1 MEPETAQTSQPDQP
15 FAKQAEALPTIRKS
29 IFWISLPFGI
39 LGFVLPIYGKEIG
52 AGALQI
58 GLFFSVF
65 FFMTVVL
72 RPLVGSWLD
81 RFGRRTFFIAGLAG
95 YTLSM
100 TAFAFSA
107 QTWTILLARALQG
120 VASSCMWLAAQAITA
135 DVADETERGRS
146 FGGLAQSS
154 NQGAILGT
162 FIGFSVLIP
171 LGMHA
176 GWRTLFIGFA
186 AAALL
191 ATVFAWRRLKE
202 TRPAVHQTEIRPIR
216 WTRNWNLLL
225 LVTLV
230 TGAAVAMLEPVMMIF
245 LQERFTQEV
254 SILALAFLPAGLV
267 WALLPSRLGRL
278 ADRFGRKPLM
288 VLGMAVA
295 AMTSFLIP
303 GLGSLVLLAGLWAL
317 QALCYAA
324 GDPAEQALVADLTG
338 GDQRGRA
345 YGYYAMAAG
354 IGATFGP
361 LVGGWL
367 YQSVGVSAPFF
378 ANGLVLGVC
387 TLVLAIFLQE
397 PARKALQGKAAVE
410 TGQ

>member
-1 MEPETAQTSQPDQP
+1 MTPEVDQASLPDHP
-15 FAKQAEALPTIRKS
+15 RAEQSGALRTIRQS

-39 LGFVLPIYGKEIG
+39 LGFVLPIYGKELG

-81 RFGRRTFFIAGLAG
+81 RFGRRAFFIAGLAG

-100 TAFAFSA
+100 AVFAFSV
-107 QTWTILLARALQG
+107 QTWTIMLARMIQG
-120 VASSCMWLAAQAITA
+120 VASACMWLSAQAITA
-135 DVADETERGRS
+135 DVASEAERGRS
-146 FGGLAQSS
+146 FGSVTQSS
-154 NQGAILGT
+154 SQGQILGT
-162 FIGFSVLIP
+162 FIGFGVLIQ
-171 LGMHA
+171 LGMRL
-176 GWRTLFIGFA
+176 GWKPLFLGFA
-186 AAALL
+186 AASLL
-191 ATVFAWRRLKE
+191 ATVFAWRYLKE
-202 TRPAVHQTEIRPIR
+202 TRPTVYQTENRPIR

-230 TGAAVAMLEPVMMIF
+230 TGAAWAMLEPVMMIF
-245 LQERFTQEV
+245 LQEKFTQDI
-254 SILALAFLPAGLV
+254 STLALAFLPAGLV

-303 GLGSLVLLAGLWAL
+303 GLGSLVVLAVLWAL

-378 ANGLVLGVC
+378 ANGLVLGIC
-387 TLVLAIFLQE
+387 TLVLVIFLQE
-397 PARKALQGKAAVE
+397 PARRPLQE
-410 TGQ
+410 

>member
-1 MEPETAQTSQPDQP
+1 MSPEAEQENSPDQP
-15 FAKQAEALPTIRKS
+15 KAEPAKALYTVRQS

-65 FFMTVVL
+65 FFMTVIL
-72 RPLVGSWLD
+72 RPLVGTWLD
-81 RFGRRTFFIAGLAG
+81 RIGRRTFFVAGLAV

-100 TAFAFSA
+100 TAFAFSE
-107 QTWTILLARALQG
+107 QTWTILLARGLQG
-120 VASSCMWLAAQAITA
+120 VASACMWLAAQAITA
-135 DVADETERGRS
+135 DVASEAERGRS
-146 FGGLAQSS
+146 FGSLGQSS
-154 NQGAILGT
+154 SQGQILGT
-162 FIGFSVLIP
+162 FIGFGVLVQM
-171 LGMHA
+171 GMRS
-176 GWRTLFIGFA
+176 GWRLLFLGFA
-186 AAALL
+186 CAGVL

-202 TRPAVHQTEIRPIR
+202 TRPAVQRSENHPIR

-245 LQERFTQEV
+245 LQEKFTQDV
-254 SILALAFLPAGLV
+254 AMLALAFLPAGLV

-278 ADRFGRKPLM
+278 ADRLGRKPLM

-295 AMTSFLIP
+295 AMSSFLIP

-361 LVGGWL
+361 LAGGWL
-367 YQSVGVSAPFF
+367 YQSVGASAPFF
-378 ANGLVLGVC
+378 ANGVVLGIC

-397 PARKALQGKAAVE
+397 PAKQSFVPYAE
-410 TGQ
+410 